1 VSLIATARLR
11 CSGAA
16 AARTFTHGS
25 GEIFGGACAG
35 NTAMASKPI
44 TPMLEKLAT
53 QPDGRG

>member
-1 VSLIATARLR
+1 LRLLA
-11 CSGAA
+11 CADSGAA

-44 TPMLEKLAT
+44 TPMLEKLVT